1 MPPSP
6 PDDSDPESPL
16 SPPPQWPLPANSSP
30 TLPPR
35 SPKRLLR
42 PPRQEIRPVSDDY
55 PIQQPSPGSSPDYLE
70 PPSFRFNRSDDP
82 FSPSARPFSGAS
94 EASSLGS
101 IPDFPVPE
109 PPMPVVQAQPRRTPS
124 LGPPPSSRR
133 GPSSYYTQ
141 MSYVSPIVEEAETR
155 SNTIRSRHGSYASS
169 NVFPSNSDGFYPDD
183 DYPLSDDDATMT
195 SGRALS
201 AISSND
207 DDSNLVKDS
216 PVLVR
221 QASMG
226 RRTKPS
232 LTTIKSVDNLG
243 DRRNGGGN
251 SGVAGAM
258 GAGMGLGAL
267 GATGSKLY
275 SRDGSGS
282 PGQSSPDL
290 LSPIL
295 GGSNPFASTES
306 IERFQNAQMD
316 PSPFANPESPV
327 FPLHSAARSST
338 FAERVGFRRPPRLD
352 VDAVRDAE
360 ARGSLTSLPDLIRRA
375 TRLAANLD
383 RGKTASRLGM
393 EFWENGAPG
402 KRDTQQSNAASLSD
416 MLAAFPPPGQ
426 ETPPRSRAETPADNV
441 RPDWPIVAMASP
453 AARSPLGKV
462 QALSEKSKK
471 RRRCCG
477 LPLWTFLTLLIVLLF
492 IIAAAVVIPIV
503 LVVIPNQNKNST
515 SAAQDNM
522 GNNGNNGGNNN
533 NNNNNPVLPDPSS
546 GTGNGNGQCNTC
558 QNGGIAIMAADQSC
572 NCVCINGFTG
582 NTCSNNDATGCTTTS
597 VPNTADNATMGAGIP
612 RLIESASRD
621 FNIPLDTTRLL
632 SLFSSLSLSCAA
644 ENALITFNGLA
655 SRSVSSTDLPINIKT
670 TLQVPRSLPD
680 LHDPHPVQSTGY
692 ESQHHPNLARDTPAE
707 FISSNTTAVDFARV
721 GVLFALQESGTLD
734 TAASAQEKVQ
744 DFMTSNRNGVAKG
757 NTIDLGV
764 FEMNLVNFTI
774 EFRNGTI
781 IKPA

>member
-6 PDDSDPESPL
+6 PDDDSFLESPL
-16 SPPPQWPLPANSSP
+16 SPPAQWPLPATSSP
-30 TLPPR
+30 KLPPR

-42 PPRQEIRPVSDDY
+42 PPKQEIRPVSDNY

-70 PPSFRFNRSDDP
+70 PPSFRFNRDEDP

-109 PPMPVVQAQPRRTPS
+109 PPMPIVQAPLRRTPS

-169 NVFPSNSDGFYPDD
+169 NVFPSNSDDFYPDD
-183 DYPLSDDDATMT
+183 DYPLSDDDETMT

-201 AISSND
+201 AISSQD
-207 DDSNLVKDS
+207 DDSNLVRDS

-221 QASMG
+221 QASLG

-232 LTTIKSVDNLG
+232 LMTIRSTDNFG
-243 DRRNGGGN
+243 DRRNGDGN

-267 GATGSKLY
+267 GAAGSKLY

-295 GGSNPFASTES
+295 GGSNPFASSES
-306 IERFQNAQMD
+306 IERFQNAQ
-316 PSPFANPESPV
+316 PATSPFANPESPI
-327 FPLHSAARSST
+327 FPLRSATRSS

-393 EFWENGAPG
+393 DFWENGAPDR
-402 KRDTQQSNAASLSD
+402 RDTRQSNAASLTD

-426 ETPPRSRAETPADNV
+426 ETPPRSRAATPADSG
-441 RPDWPIVAMASP
+441 RLDWPIVSMAAP

-462 QALSEKSKK
+462 QAASEKSKK

-477 LPLWTFLTLLIVLLF
+477 LPLWTFITLLIVLLF
-492 IIAAAVVIPIV
+492 IVAAAVVIPIV

-515 SAAQDNM
+515 TAAQDNTP
-522 GNNGNNGGNNN
+522 NQGNNN
-533 NNNNNPVLPDPSS
+533 PNNPALPGPTS
-546 GTGNGNGQCNTC
+546 GAGNANGQCNTC
-558 QNGGIAIMAADQSC
+558 QNGGVAIMAADKSC
-572 NCVCINGFTG
+572 DCVCINGFTG
-582 NTCSNNDATGCTTTS
+582 STCSNNDATGCTTTS
-597 VPNTADNATMGAGIP
+597 VSNTADNATMGAGIP

-621 FNIPLDTTRLL
+621 FNIPLDTIRIL

-655 SRSVSSTDLPINIKT
+655 SRSIPPTDLPINIKT
-670 TLQVPRSLPD
+670 TLQVSRSLPD
-680 LHDPHPVQSTGY
+680 LHHPHPVQSQGY
-692 ESQHHPNLARDTPAE
+692 DENQHHPSLARDTPAE
-707 FISSNTTAVDFARV
+707 FISTNTTAVDFARV

-734 TAASAQEKVQ
+734 TAANAQEKVQ
-744 DFMTSNRNGVAKG
+744 DFLTSNRNGVAMG
-757 NTIDLGV
+757 NTVDLGI

-781 IKPA
+781 IQPA